1 MATAH
6 INIGSNIGDRL
17 ALIRQAVAA
26 IERAFGIAAVCSA
39 PYESAPWGFDSPNR
53 FINIGVN
60 IETGWLTPVKILRR
74 LQQVQAK
81 IDDSS
86 HRTADGAYADRR
98 IDIDLIAL
106 DDTILGTPELTLPHP
121 RMHQR
126 DFVLRP
132 MAQIL
137 PGWHH
142 PLLHATPAELLGR
155 L

>member
-17 ALIRQAVAA
+17 ALIGQAVAA
-26 IERAFGIAAVCSA
+26 VERAFGVKAVCSA

-53 FINIGVN
+53 FINMGLN
-60 IETGWLTPVKILRR
+60 IETGDIAPAEILHM
-74 LQQVQAK
+74 LQTVQAE
-81 IDDSS
+81 IDPSS
-86 HRTADGAYADRR
+86 HRKADGSYADRR

-106 DDTILGTPELTLPHP
+106 GDTVAKTPKLILPHP
-121 RMHQR
+121 RMHLR

-132 MAQIL
+132 MAQIY

-142 PLLHATPAELLGR
+142 PILHATPAELLSR